1 MVKNHDAGDVRGLE
15 EVFRSQK
22 LSRVPGPAGDAAGGS
37 ARAAERASKSMF
49 GHAPTAVAGSRRDDG
64 IAPQGG
70 PGQGATPALSLDRR
84 LMPER
89 QVRTTASSGGG
100 AALAEVP
107 VAVSAEPPGK
117 RETGRY
123 WTVASVSALVALGV
137 AGVTAGAGQHQPA
150 HTSAQGQHATV
161 RPHDGFHTSGTASTG
176 PSAPGSL
183 TGTVGLGALALGE
196 PAGAGVSV
204 NEPPGHVALSGAAT
218 TTGRAVASPG
228 GSADRPPPLSG
239 GSAPAAVAA
248 GVGSAVGAVGSSA
261 TGLVSQVGSAVPA
274 TTPVTGAV
282 TGVVNTVEQ
291 TVDDDDLV
299 TTANCGSVAR

>member
-1 MVKNHDAGDVRGLE
+1 MVKDHEAGDVRGLE
-15 EVFRSQK
+15 EGFRSQN

-37 ARAAERASKSMF
+37 ARAAERAS
-49 GHAPTAVAGSRRDDG
+49 
-64 IAPQGG
+64 
-70 PGQGATPALSLDRR
+70 TPALSLDRR

-89 QVRTTASSGGG
+89 QVQTAASSGGG
-100 AALAEVP
+100 AALEEAP
-107 VAVSAEPPGK
+107 VAVSAGPPGK

-161 RPHDGFHTSGTASTG
+161 RPHDGFHTSGAASTG

-183 TGTVGLGALALGE
+183 TGTVGPGALALGE

-204 NEPPGHVALSGAAT
+204 NEPHGHVILSGAAT
-218 TTGRAVASPG
+218 MTGTAVASPG
-228 GSADRPPPLSG
+228 GSVDRPPPLPG
-239 GSAPAAVAA
+239 GSAPAAQVAA
-248 GVGSAVGAVGSSA
+248 GVGSAVGAVGSSS

-291 TVDDDDLV
+291 TVAATIL
-299 TTANCGSVAR
+299 